1 MRAFLPLMILLRFLL
16 YLNLLYII
24 LDFFLPYLSSHSA
37 KPNIFILTNR
47 VFAQRTVSPSEGSLY
62 FISEMTSGAR
72 SGDSSVKIVDT
83 DAGRDF
89 LTGESRSS
97 PKRERTYCNRFIS
110 SC

>member
-1 MRAFLPLMILLRFLL
+1 V
-16 YLNLLYII
+16 Y
-24 LDFFLPYLSSHSA
+24 
-37 KPNIFILTNR
+37 
-47 VFAQRTVSPSEGSLY
+47 
-62 FISEMTSGAR
+62 
-72 SGDSSVKIVDT
+72 T